1 MILITRTPTGLLL
14 MRDTLTIELDT
25 AAIPTAL
32 GPLIR
37 ELMSDSAAASL
48 ARRDGYEA
56 GLIVGYQNGARE
68 TEDRIRREAE
78 QFMEG
83 LALLNVNAP
92 LAA

>member
-1 MILITRTPTGLLL
+1 MIIITRTPTGLLL

-37 ELMSDSAAASL
+37 ELMSDSTALAL
-48 ARRDGYEA
+48 ARREGYEA
-56 GLIVGYQNGARE
+56 GPIVGHANGMRE
-68 TEDRIRREAE
+68 AEDRMRREAE
-78 QFMEG
+78 QFAEG
-83 LALLNVNAP
+83 LALLKMNAP